1 MVSKSRST
9 SSLSHGAIA
18 GIVIA
23 VVVFLII
30 LAVAAFFLVRRR
42 RTTQPQLEYP
52 SPKISSPI
60 QDYEK
65 ISSVAPQLPGPTV
78 THHSDKDV
86 ERAYLESPA
95 SATNN
100 QAPVETHRQA
110 AERPMPGG
118 KLARLTGDA
127 QPRSLSDLAPK
138 ARIQSLKPAG
148 ERRTVPYR
156 PDDFA

>member
-1 MVSKSRST
+1 MVSKSKST
-9 SSLSHGAIA
+9 SSLSGGAIA
-18 GIVIA
+18 GIVIG
-23 VVVFLII
+23 VVVFVIVLV
-30 LAVAAFFLVRRR
+30 AAAFFVVRRR
-42 RTTQPQLEYP
+42 RTTQPQLSYP

-65 ISSVAPQLPGPTV
+65 ISPVAPRLPGPTV
-78 THHSDKDV
+78 THQSDKDV

-95 SATNN
+95 SGSDN
-100 QAPVETHRQA
+100 QASVDAPRRA
-110 AERPMPGG
+110 AERSMPGG
-118 KLARLTGDA
+118 KLAKLTGDT
-127 QPRSLSDLAPK
+127 QPRSLSDMAPK